1 MNDDP
6 KQAMEALI
14 AALFRDI
21 LDLARAQG
29 ISVKQMREMLPA
41 VQIRA
46 LVEAGLSQ
54 QEVMAESGYTR
65 KWIRELLAEGAYKNG
80 QHSPIDQ
87 FVTNW
92 ASDRRFPDRLEID
105 GDYPSFL
112 DLHDCYGGDF
122 TAPSMMK
129 ILQSRGIIQ
138 KENGCVILDPERK
151 VTASSGVDSIKA
163 AQASLT
169 ALLST
174 LRHNLSEDD
183 RKRTERRMWSSSIP
197 AEKLTELRAEMA
209 ELNAKHR
216 KDILET
222 LARYQV
228 EPGQETVEYA
238 PPVGVGLYWYERT
251 KP

>member
-65 KWIRELLAEGAYKNG
+65 KWIRELLAEESNKNG
-80 QHSPIDQ
+80 QLTPIEQ

-92 ASDRRFPDRLEID
+92 SSDRHFPDRLSID
-105 GDYPSFL
+105 GEYPSFL
-112 DLHDCYGGDF
+112 DLHDTYGGDF

-129 ILQSRGIIQ
+129 MLLARGIIE
-138 KENGCVILDPERK
+138 KKDGYVILGSERK
-151 VTASSGVDSIKA
+151 VTACTGVDSIKA

-169 ALLST
+169 ALLGT
-174 LRHNLSEDD
+174 LRYNLSEASS
-183 RKRTERRMWSSSIP
+183 KRTERRMWSSSIP
-197 AEKLTELRAEMA
+197 AEKLAELKTEMA
-209 ELNAKHR
+209 ELNEKHQNEV
-216 KDILET
+216 LAT
-222 LARYQV
+222 LARFQV
-228 EPGQETVEYA
+228 EPDQAEVEYS
-238 PPVGVGLYWYERT
+238 PPVGVGLYWYERQ